1 MLALLPGNT
10 LKVSEKSCYPRL
22 PELFGQIE
30 KGEQIFIWDF
40 SIYYS
45 NDRFVKE
52 LSVKFPEDVK
62 CFEYFNFVKTYTDAN
77 MHSKDN

>member
-52 LSVKFPEDVK
+52 LSVKFP
-62 CFEYFNFVKTYTDAN
+62 
-77 MHSKDN
+77 